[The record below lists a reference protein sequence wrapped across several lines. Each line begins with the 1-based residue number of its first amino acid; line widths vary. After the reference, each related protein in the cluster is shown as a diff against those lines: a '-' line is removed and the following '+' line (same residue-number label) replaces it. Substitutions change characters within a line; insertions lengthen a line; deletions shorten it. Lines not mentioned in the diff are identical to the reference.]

1 LLDNIETWNEDDMDR
16 CGYFIEAKGLHA
28 GLKVNDKEEF
38 PDLCI
43 NEDLP
48 DIDSPSYKNNILN
61 QEMPIVGNNV
71 ID

>member
-1 LLDNIETWNEDDMDR
+1 MER
-16 CGYFIEAKGLHA
+16 CGYFIEAKELHA

-43 NEDLP
+43 NADLP
-48 DIDSPSYKNNILN
+48 DIDSPSYKNNNLN
-61 QEMPIVGNNV
+61 QEIPTVDNNV